1 MSRNTR
7 IHWITF
13 VVLALLTAGT
23 LLLRPPDGAI
33 MAAYAAPL
41 LIYGLMTMLAIY
53 FAIVLDEGELS
64 LAHSVGMVA
73 FLSLPEAVSPTMTWA
88 IALGSVAG
96 GIALMLRKRP
106 ALPHHAFSPH
116 DLRNVVFI
124 TARITLSF
132 FIAGRIYV
140 YLGGRLPLTAPEFA
154 DALRL
159 VVFVLV
165 YLVLYTA
172 IFLLEVQSSGLSVRR
187 LIKANMLEM
196 LAALL
201 LPIPFAVLTA
211 EVYSSFSQISF
222 TIFLTG
228 LALLLIVPHGV
239 TASQHQIRRQ
249 MNEIRSISVMSQ
261 AVSANLELDSLLNMV
276 YIQVHNLLDV
286 DTFIVA
292 VIDPDESTVEYP
304 LYIRRGQPATR
315 QPDALSAR
323 HNLVHSVLQQSKP
336 LLIPYNVSKRASELG
351 LTMLDA
357 DVATASSWLGV
368 PLVANGRLLGAL
380 AVISEQP
387 HRHFSPDDLRLMN
400 IVAASAGV
408 ALENA
413 RLWQTQT
420 ARVAQL
426 ATLNKVL
433 ALLTGT
439 LSPDAVLD
447 IIISSSSMISGATA
461 VSVYLFEDG
470 KPMLSIARSAGIS
483 DTLLVPPAPLPLLN
497 TKELLGQHAQIAIS
511 DMNRDERAAPLRAW
525 GQQAGKSAWIELP
538 LLVGGMALGVLVMY
552 FDEPRVFSGEMIEM
566 LRTFTNQAAQAISN
580 ARLYSLTDEAL
591 ERRVGQ
597 LLTLASISH
606 ELSATIDLDKIGY
619 LILNHALE
627 STHAQTGCLVLVHD
641 RRDVELTAVHGLERV
656 DPIYVKDTIA
666 VDAIRSG
673 EPTVRDAVQHAE
685 RNGSS
690 KGGFLS
696 PAMQAQLTV
705 PLMRGQKVIGVLV
718 LESASRGSFGDDDV
732 HFAGQLA
739 NQAIIAIEN
748 ARLFRRIAEARD
760 RLQVI
765 LNTMEEGLL
774 LIDGEGVVALA
785 SPRVEMLGLSPDAVV
800 GQHVDTLLKA
810 PEVRFAERLG
820 FSTNAALVK
829 LIKELQTSRVGREPV
844 SYTLESESAPLH
856 IRRLAIPVSDEDRA
870 IGVLLVF
877 HDETEAYDLAQARE
891 DLSRMI
897 IHDLRSPLTAVTTS
911 LKLLTE
917 FIPPESQYRP
927 MVETTTDTSRRAIR
941 KLLTRVDSLLDV
953 SRMES
958 GQMSL
963 ETKPTPLRGLVD
975 NVRTELQP
983 LAQEMNVE
991 IRTDVPLSLPSLS
1004 IDADKVERVLLNL
1017 LDNALKFAPMDSAVT
1032 IRASLPGQHGAP
1044 PNFVRIDVVDEGPGV
1059 PDEYKSRLFD
1069 RFVQVRGRSGK
1080 RRGTGLG
1087 LTFCRMVS
1095 EAHGGTI
1102 WIEDGATKGSVFSFT
1117 LPIALERPELTP
1129 KAG

>member
-1 MSRNTR
+1 MSGKTR
-7 IHWITF
+7 IHLIIF
-13 VVLALLTAGT
+13 VALALLTAGT
-23 LLLRPPDGAI
+23 LLLRPPDNGV
-33 MAAYAAPL
+33 MVTYAAPL
-41 LIYGLMTMLAIY
+41 LIYGLLTTLAIF

-64 LAHSVGMVA
+64 LAHSVGMAA
-73 FLSLPEAVSPTMTWA
+73 FLSLPEAASPTMTWA

-96 GIALMLRKRP
+96 GIALMLRRRP
-106 ALPHHAFSPH
+106 ALPHHTFSPH

-124 TARITLSF
+124 TARVTLSF

-140 YLGGRLPLTAPEFA
+140 YLGGRLPLNAFDLA

-159 VVFVLV
+159 LVYALV
-165 YLVLYTA
+165 YLALYSA
-172 IFLLEVQSSGLSVRR
+172 IFLLEVHSSGLSVRR
-187 LIKANMLEM
+187 LIKANAPEI

-201 LPIPFAVLTA
+201 LPIPFAILTA
-211 EVYSSFSQISF
+211 DAFNTFSQTGY
-222 TIFLTG
+222 TIFITG
-228 LALLLIVPHGV
+228 LVLLLIVPHGV

-276 YIQVHNLLDV
+276 YIQVHSLLDV
-286 DTFIVA
+286 DSFIVA
-292 VIDPDESTVEYP
+292 VNNTEEAQVEYP
-304 LYIRRGQPATR
+304 LFIRRGQPVTR
-315 QPDALSAR
+315 QPEPLAPRNRLL
-323 HNLVHSVLQQSKP
+323 HHVIQQGNP
-336 LLIPYNVSKRASELG
+336 LLMPYNVSKGALELG
-351 LTMLDA
+351 LTTPDSDL
-357 DVATASSWLGV
+357 TEASSWLGV

-387 HRHFSPDDLRLMN
+387 QRHFTSDDLRLMN

-413 RLWQTQT
+413 RLWQAQSV
-420 ARVAQL
+420 RVSQL

-447 IIISSSSMISGATA
+447 IVISSASMVSGATA

-470 KPMLSIARSAGIS
+470 KATLSLARSAGI
-483 DTLLVPPAPLPLLN
+483 DDALLAKPAPQPLLH
-497 TKELLGQHAQIAIS
+497 TKELLGQHAQIAIA
-511 DMNRDERAAPLRAW
+511 DINQDERASSLRVW
-525 GQQAGKSAWIELP
+525 VQQAGKSALIELP
-538 LLVGGMALGVLVMY
+538 LLVGGMALGVLVLY

-606 ELSATIDLDKIGY
+606 ELSATIDLDKICY

-627 STHAQTGCLVLVHD
+627 STHAQVGCLVLVHD
-641 RRDVELTAVHGLERV
+641 RRDVELAAVHRVERV
-656 DPIYVKDTIA
+656 DPIYVRDTIA
-666 VDAIRSG
+666 VEAIRTG
-673 EPTVRDAVQHAE
+673 QPTVREANQE
-685 RNGSS
+685 RNGSGN
-690 KGGFLS
+690 GGFLS
-696 PAMQAQLTV
+696 ASTRAQLTV
-705 PLMRGQKVIGVLV
+705 PLMRGQKVIAVLV
-718 LESASRGSFGDDDV
+718 LESERRGVFGDEDV
-732 HFAGQLA
+732 DFAGQLA

-760 RLQVI
+760 RLEVI

-785 SPRVEMLGLSPDAVV
+785 SPRVEMLGLAPETVI
-800 GQHVDTLLKA
+800 GQHIETLLNA
-810 PEVRFAERLG
+810 PEMRFAERLG
-820 FSTNAALVK
+820 FNTNAALLK
-829 LIKELQTSRVGREPV
+829 LIKELQASRVGREPV
-844 SYTLESESAPLH
+844 TYTLESESAALH

-877 HDETEAYDLAQARE
+877 HDETEAFDLAQARE

-927 MVETTTDTSRRAIR
+927 MVESTTDTSRRAIR
-941 KLLTRVDSLLDV
+941 KLLGRVDSLLDV

-958 GQMSL
+958 GAMSL
-963 ETKPTPLRGLVD
+963 DTKPTPLRGLVD

-991 IRTDVPLSLPSLS
+991 IRTDVPPLLPPLS

-1017 LDNALKFAPMDSAVT
+1017 LDNALKFAPMDSTVT
-1032 IRASLPGQHGAP
+1032 IRASLPGQNGAP
-1044 PNFVRIDVVDEGPGV
+1044 QNFIRIDVMDEGPGV
-1059 PDEYKSRLFD
+1059 PEEYKTRLFD

-1095 EAHGGTI
+1095 EAHGGAI

-1117 LPIALERPELTP
+1117 LPVALERTELTP
-1129 KAG
+1129 KVG